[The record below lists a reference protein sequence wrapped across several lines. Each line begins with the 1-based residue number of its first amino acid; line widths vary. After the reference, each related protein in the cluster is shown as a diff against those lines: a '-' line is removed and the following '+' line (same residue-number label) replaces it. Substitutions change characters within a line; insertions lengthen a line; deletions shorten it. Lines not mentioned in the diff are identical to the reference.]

1 MSMKVVKFERRY
13 FLVHEK
19 ELMGVY
25 GNEREANERKAVYG
39 RLFGE
44 GGVAKFRMLL
54 KRIKKGNMAVRL
66 YVEREFAPFLFKNV
80 ALTFGNDAVLRGD
93 SEDGFP
99 VFVMS
104 LVKDV
109 ERVEFGE
116 DCVKFFTKKKE
127 PFCVLVELK

>member
-1 MSMKVVKFERRY
+1 MNVVEFERRY

-25 GNEREANERKAVYG
+25 GSKHEANERKKVYE

-44 GGVAKFRMLL
+44 EGVANFRMLL

-66 YVEREFAPFLFKNV
+66 YTEREILPFLFKNV

-99 VFVMS
+99 VFVIS
-104 LVKDV
+104 LSKDV
-109 ERVEFGE
+109 DRVEFGE
-116 DCVKFFTKKKE
+116 DCVKFFTKEKE
-127 PFCVLVELK
+127 PFCVLLELK